1 MNKNFRKFMKRNK
14 ISVEE
19 LARALGVTVYA
30 IYSYEAERS
39 KPSIKVI
46 KKMNSFFAKKGISF
60 DPFIYF

>member
-19 LARALGVTVYA
+19 LARALGVTVYTVYA
-30 IYSYEAERS
+30 YQAETIS
-39 KPSIKVI
+39 PSVKVV
-46 KKMNSFFAKKGISF
+46 KKMNSFFARKGIAF

>member
-1 MNKNFRKFMKRNK
+1 MKRNK

-19 LARALGVTVYA
+19 LARALGVTVYTVYA
-30 IYSYEAERS
+30 YQAETIS
-39 KPSIKVI
+39 PSIKVI